1 MDPRV
6 AQEAFQVVS
15 NVTTTVARELI
26 VGRKEERMMDKR
38 AEKDKRIAELQA
50 GVRERG
56 ESSVAPDPPSPSSD
70 PPQPDRASKSPER
83 AARETEDTQSAE
95 QPESQPGMRV
105 DVSPLVENEHCE
117 MCVRLLEGVENLPAE
132 KRAVGLTEYGKM
144 KQAVDNGA
152 EPAELRQFIE
162 ESDVL
167 SDVVETLM

>member
-26 VGRKEERMMDKR
+26 VGRKEERMMEKR
-38 AEKDKRIAELQA
+38 AEKDKRIAELEA
-50 GVRERG
+50 GVRECG
-56 ESSVAPDPPSPSSD
+56 SSSRASTQSQGPERQSQPQQDTRRTQQSQRQSGQEQE
-70 PPQPDRASKSPER
+70 PQPPE
-83 AARETEDTQSAE
+83 
-95 QPESQPGMRV
+95 PQPGMRV